1 MQCIHASVC
10 RHVISSDQDLTSVV
24 LFNTAKTDSKNVA
37 SDFPNITILQPL
49 ARPSADRVKALE
61 VLMEGGW
68 RVVEMWRVDGGG
80 MSSNGWL
87 RVLLF
92 GLGSEGGVYQV
103 SWDNSFIMDTSIK

>member
-68 RVVEMWRVDGGG
+68 RVDRGG

-92 GLGSEGGVYQV
+92 GLGSEGGV
-103 SWDNSFIMDTSIK
+103 SGCR